1 MYKISRDNDFFSI
14 STSDT
19 LVPLCLIGEKGKTL
33 VKFLISLWIKWLLIF
48 AHFLI
53 FIIDMGDQH
62 RKYYY
67 CLKLETGKKQPLNKM
82 GVFLLLEFH
91 AKCVVD
97 IWPQDCRPS
106 MMQEHWKLKYWKKP
120 KRTKNTKD
128 RRWQEIEQSVLLFK
142 CKIWFL

>member
-1 MYKISRDNDFFSI
+1 MYKISRENDCFSI

-53 FIIDMGDQH
+53 FIIDMVDQH
-62 RKYYY
+62 RKYNY

-91 AKCVVD
+91 AKWVVD

-106 MMQEHWKLKYWKKP
+106 MTQEHWKLKYWEKS

-128 RRWQEIEQSVLLFK
+128 RWWQEIE
-142 CKIWFL
+142 